1 MSTCHNLCSPVH
13 VPYRVG
19 GLDSSELYW
28 ENGFVSLLLST
39 GKHISQ
45 RIYSHILVKM
55 NNDGLSLFEK
65 KVCQCPKVL
74 AANILPGV
82 FALCLIISFSKI
94 WKNSEILDF
103 SPIFGNL
110 PVKKLNFAVFWWG
123 YYILDNINT
132 ALAKSNFINMAPI
145 FGSRSDKYGSYFE
158 FWSRQS
164 SISLIICSSLQTYGI
179 IQGGRSCAGARG
191 ALAEKFGLGRK
202 F

>member
-1 MSTCHNLCSPVH
+1 MNFIEKTVLFHFFWVL
-13 VPYRVG
+13 
-19 GLDSSELYW
+19 
-28 ENGFVSLLLST
+28 ENTLAKEYIAIFWSKWTMTDFHFL
-39 GKHISQ
+39 K
-45 RIYSHILVKM
+45 
-55 NNDGLSLFEK
+55 K

-164 SISLIICSSLQTYGI
+164 SISLIIYSSLQTYGI
-179 IQGGRSCAGARG
+179 IHGGRSCVGARG